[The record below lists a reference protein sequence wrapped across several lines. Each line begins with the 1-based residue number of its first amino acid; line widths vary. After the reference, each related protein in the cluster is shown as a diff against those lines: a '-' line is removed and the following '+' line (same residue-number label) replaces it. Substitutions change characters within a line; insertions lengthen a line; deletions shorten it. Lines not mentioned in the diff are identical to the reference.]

1 MTWTLSRSDGDE
13 PQILGVFASLDQ
25 ACAYLDHQV
34 AEEAAGW
41 GPDRSTA
48 TELVAYAVAQESPEQ
63 RQDRLRRVV
72 ADRAWLLRCGQCG
85 AEWTADAEA
94 IRASDAWLSCPV
106 CHRPGAGL
114 GTDASTEPTGDDAP
128 PGRPAESS
136 SLTVHWRS
144 WLRDSRK

>member
-13 PQILGVFASLDQ
+13 PQILGMFASLDQ

-41 GPDRSTA
+41 GPDRSAA
-48 TELVAYAVAQESPEQ
+48 TERVAYAVAQASPEQ

-72 ADRAWLLRCGQCG
+72 AERAWLLRCGQCG

-94 IRASDAWLSCPV
+94 ILASDAWLSCPG
-106 CHRPGAGL
+106 CHGPGAGL

-128 PGRPAESS
+128 PERPAESS
-136 SLTVHWRS
+136 SLTVHWRN
-144 WLRDSRK
+144 WLQDSRK